1 MSRPLPNRAGKQ
13 QDRGGPDVSDSEN
26 RFCHPGAGLN
36 IEKEKGL
43 NGETMPTFACKD
55 LGMECPFT
63 ASAPTDTEL
72 MKKIAEHAKT
82 VHKIDPVPADMIMK
96 IKKAIKK

>member
-1 MSRPLPNRAGKQ
+1 
-13 QDRGGPDVSDSEN
+13 
-26 RFCHPGAGLN
+26 
-36 IEKEKGL
+36 
-43 NGETMPTFACKD
+43 MPTFACKD

-63 ASAPTDTEL
+63 ASAPTEAGL

-82 VHKIDPVPADMIMK
+82 VHKIDPVPADMMMK